1 MKHFIHSAAAI
12 MSGFVCLVSCTEQES
27 DLLSANQSSNNQ
39 LSIVTHTREGETPIA
54 SIYLF
59 NGSNAFVRILQTD
72 AAGDYSS
79 ASASVKLPEGTY
91 TLCALSPNDL
101 SHFQIPEAPTP
112 TSAITLAEGQ
122 TMSDLLIGSATTT
135 LSDGENGEVDLELQR
150 KVLELSSITISQV
163 PDDVTGVSVSIAPF
177 YSAIQFN
184 GEYVATD
191 PVPVTFTL
199 AATATDG
206 VWQVAP
212 EQLVFPSVG
221 KPTITVTFTRNNEDH
236 SIYTY
241 ETESAFTANSKYNIA
256 GTYTEPLGVTLF
268 GGITLQS
275 WVTDPTAVNFDFDE
289 TNTTSNTNPDPN
301 EGGDDPSSGTDD
313 PNSGGSDPTDPPVV
327 GQTYKGCYVVSVNSD
342 AKTAVL
348 ISPTDGTGYDVTG
361 TDATKWLNR
370 LNTELLSW
378 PSVVGVT
385 GVWRIPTLAE
395 IEEIAAFPDAFDIP
409 TQKDTNFFCFV
420 DSDLMVVQLN
430 KKPESINGGYI
441 EVKSN
446 KISTNYG
453 QSTILRPVIDI
464 SY

>member
-12 MSGFVCLVSCTEQES
+12 MSSFMCLVSCNEQES

-39 LSIVTHTREGETPIA
+39 LSIVTHTRGGETPIA
-54 SIYLF
+54 SVYLF
-59 NGSNAFVRILQTD
+59 NGSNAFVRTLQTD

-91 TLCALSPNDL
+91 TLCALSPSDL
-101 SHFQIPEAPTP
+101 SHFQIPETLTP

-122 TMSDLLIGSATTT
+122 AMSDLLIGSATTT

-163 PDDVTGVSVSIAPF
+163 PDDVTGVTVSIAPF

-206 VWQVAP
+206 VWQVTP
-212 EQLVFPSVG
+212 QQLVFPSKGV
-221 KPTITVTFTRNNEDH
+221 PTITVTFTRDNGDPSN
-236 SIYTY
+236 YTY
-241 ETESAFTANSKYNIA
+241 ETESAFTANNKYNIA

-348 ISPTDGTGYDVTG
+348 LSPTEGTGYDVG
-361 TDATKWLNR
+361 NNDHNATEWLN
-370 LNTELLSW
+370 LLVPELQSW
-378 PSVVGVT
+378 PSIDGIT
-385 GVWRIPTLAE
+385 GSWRIPTL
-395 IEEIAAFPDAFDIP
+395 EEINIFAQPAGIVSNIGAGTYAF
-409 TQKDTNFFCFV
+409 FF
-420 DSDLMVVQLN
+420 SMENSSLKVVKILN
-430 KKPESINGGYI
+430 SNGTAKNMGTTTGFNES
-441 EVKSN
+441 S
-446 KISTNYG
+446 
-453 QSTILRPVIDI
+453 ILRPVIDI

>member
-12 MSGFVCLVSCTEQES
+12 MSSFVCLVSCAEQES

-54 SIYLF
+54 SVYLF
-59 NGSNAFVRILQTD
+59 NGSNAFVRTLQTD
-72 AAGDYSS
+72 AAGYTS
-79 ASASVKLPEGTY
+79 ASASVKLPEGSY
-91 TLCALSPNDL
+91 TLCALSPSDL
-101 SHFQIPEAPTP
+101 SHFQIPETPTP

-135 LSDGENGEVDLELQR
+135 LSDGANEEVDLELQR

-163 PDDVTGVSVSIAPF
+163 PDGVTGVTVSIAPF

-191 PVPVTFTL
+191 PVSATFIL

-206 VWQVAP
+206 VWQVTP
-212 EQLVFPSVG
+212 QQLVFPSKGV
-221 KPTITVTFTRNNEDH
+221 PTITVTFTRENEDP

-241 ETESAFTANSKYNIA
+241 TAESAFTANNKYNIA
-256 GTYTEPLGVTLF
+256 GTYTEPLGVTLS
-268 GGITLQS
+268 GGITLQP
-275 WVTDPTAVNFDFDE
+275 WATDPTAVNFDFDE
-289 TNTTSNTNPDPN
+289 NNTANNTNPDPN
-301 EGGDDPSSGTDD
+301 EGGDDPSSSTDE
-313 PNSGGSDPTDPPVV
+313 PNTGGSDPTDPPVV

-361 TDATKWLNR
+361 SDPTRWLNR

-378 PSVVGVT
+378 PSVDGVT
-385 GVWRIPTLAE
+385 GAWRIPTLAE
-395 IEEIAAFPDAFDIP
+395 IQEIAEYPNAFDIP
-409 TQKDTNFFCFV
+409 TQKDKDFFCLV
-420 DSDLMVVQLN
+420 DSNLKVVQIN

-441 EVKSN
+441 EVKSD

-453 QSTILRPVIDI
+453 QGSILKPVIDI

>member
-12 MSGFVCLVSCTEQES
+12 MSSFVCLVSCTEQES

-54 SIYLF
+54 SVYLF
-59 NGSNAFVRILQTD
+59 NGSNAFVRTLQTD
-72 AAGDYSS
+72 AAGYTS
-79 ASASVKLPEGTY
+79 ASASVKLPEGSY
-91 TLCALSPNDL
+91 TLCALSPSDL
-101 SHFQIPEAPTP
+101 SHFQIPETPTP

-163 PDDVTGVSVSIAPF
+163 PDDVTGVTVSITPF

-191 PVPVTFTL
+191 PVSATFTP

-206 VWQVAP
+206 VWQVTP
-212 EQLVFPSVG
+212 QQLVFPSKGV
-221 KPTITVTFTRNNEDH
+221 PTITVTFTRENEDP

-241 ETESAFTANSKYNIA
+241 TAESAFTANSKYNIA
-256 GTYTEPLGVTLF
+256 GTYTEPLGVTLS

-301 EGGDDPSSGTDD
+301 AGGDDPSSGTDD

-348 ISPTDGTGYDVTG
+348 ISPTEKNNYY
-361 TDATKWLNR
+361 TKSDWLSL
-370 LNTELLSW
+370 LNEELVSW
-378 PSVVGVT
+378 PSVDGVT
-385 GVWRIPTLAE
+385 GTWRIPNLAE
-395 IEEIAAFPDAFDIP
+395 FEELAAYPDAFNID
-409 TQKDTNFFCFV
+409 QGSHKNYFCLV
-420 DSDLMVVQLN
+420 GSDLKMVQIQKSMLN
-430 KKPESINGGYI
+430 VINIKSG
-441 EVKSN
+441 EVSD
-446 KISTNYG
+446 NYG
-453 QSTILRPVIDI
+453 ASTHLQPVINI

>member
-12 MSGFVCLVSCTEQES
+12 MSGFVCLVSCNEQES

-54 SIYLF
+54 SVYLF
-59 NGSNAFVRILQTD
+59 NANNAFVRTLQTD
-72 AAGDYSS
+72 AAGYTS
-79 ASASVKLPEGTY
+79 ASASVKLPEGSY
-91 TLCALSPNDL
+91 TLCALSPSDL
-101 SHFQIPEAPTP
+101 SHFQIPETPTP

-163 PDDVTGVSVSIAPF
+163 PDDVTGVTVSIAPF

-191 PVPVTFTL
+191 PVSATFTL

-206 VWQVAP
+206 VWQVTP
-212 EQLVFPSVG
+212 QQLVFPSKGV
-221 KPTITVTFTRNNEDH
+221 PTITVTFTRENEDP

-241 ETESAFTANSKYNIA
+241 TAESAFTANSKYNIA
-256 GTYTEPLGVTLF
+256 GTYTEPLGVTLS

-275 WVTDPTAVNFDFDE
+275 WVTDPTAVNFEFDE
-289 TNTTSNTNPDPN
+289 SNKGN
-301 EGGDDPSSGTDD
+301 
-313 PNSGGSDPTDPPVV
+313 NSGGDEGGSNAGSGGSETNDPPVV

-348 ISPTDGTGYDVTG
+348 LSPTEKRSYNGGNG
-361 TDATKWLNR
+361 GSNSWLNT
-370 LNTELLSW
+370 LNTALSSW
-378 PSVVGVT
+378 EVDGISGT
-385 GVWRIPTLAE
+385 WRIPTL
-395 IEEIAAFPDAFDIP
+395 EEMEDISAFPDALGISAGTRP
-409 TQKDTNFFCFV
+409 KYFCLI
-420 DSDLMVVQLN
+420 DSILREVSLIRKSEN
-430 KKPESINGGYI
+430 AGGYI
-441 EVKSN
+441 EIKLED
-446 KISTNYG
+446 ITDTYDIG
-453 QSTILRPVIDI
+453 TYLRPVIDI

>member
-1 MKHFIHSAAAI
+1 MKHFIHSTAAI
-12 MSGFVCLVSCTEQES
+12 MSSFVCLVSCTEQES

-54 SIYLF
+54 SVYLF
-59 NGSNAFVRILQTD
+59 NGSNAFVRTLQTD

-91 TLCALSPNDL
+91 TLCALSPSDL
-101 SHFQIPEAPTP
+101 SHFQIPETLTP

-122 TMSDLLIGSATTT
+122 AMSDLLIGSATTT

-163 PDDVTGVSVSIAPF
+163 PDDVTGVTVSIAPF

-191 PVPVTFTL
+191 PVSATFTL

-206 VWQVAP
+206 VWQVTP
-212 EQLVFPSVG
+212 QQLVFPSKGV
-221 KPTITVTFTRNNEDH
+221 PTITVTFTRENEDP

-241 ETESAFTANSKYNIA
+241 TAESAFTANSKYNIA

-275 WVTDPTAVNFDFDE
+275 WVTDPTAVNFEFDE
-289 TNTTSNTNPDPN
+289 SNTGN
-301 EGGDDPSSGTDD
+301 
-313 PNSGGSDPTDPPVV
+313 NSGGDEGGSNAGSGGSETNDPPVV

-348 ISPTDGTGYDVTG
+348 ISPTEKRSYNGGNG
-361 TDATKWLNR
+361 GSNSWLNT
-370 LNTELLSW
+370 LNTALSSW
-378 PSVVGVT
+378 EVDGISGT
-385 GVWRIPTLAE
+385 WRIPTL
-395 IEEIAAFPDAFDIP
+395 EEMEDISAFPDALGISAGTRP
-409 TQKDTNFFCFV
+409 KYFCLI
-420 DSDLMVVQLN
+420 DSILREVSLIRKSEN
-430 KKPESINGGYI
+430 AGGYI
-441 EVKSN
+441 EIKLED
-446 KISTNYG
+446 ITDAYDIG
-453 QSTILRPVIDI
+453 TYLRPVIDI